1 MVKLWHGDC
10 MELMRNIPDKFINL
24 IINDIPYNIKKAE
37 WDKIDNYIEWCG
49 QWILGCQRVLK
60 DNGSF
65 YFFHNDIMQLKDIM
79 AWIEKNTNF
88 IFKQFIVWNKKFKGS
103 KNEGYLQGYIES
115 GLNRNY
121 QKFAEYILFYTFQDE
136 TGLTKIMG
144 NCVYPIRDYIRNE
157 ILRAK
162 GKINL
167 KQINN
172 ILGTADSGGGI
183 ASAVLSL
190 DNTVPAFITKKHYL
204 KLKEWLNNDCNN
216 EYLKKE
222 YEDLRYT
229 FNNQKTH
236 HSIWNYEISE
246 KIGHITP
253 KPTKLLEN
261 IILHSSNENDIIL
274 DCFMGSGSTMEA
286 CLNTN
291 RNGIGIE
298 KEKKYYDIAL
308 ERIEAVKQTQ
318 FKKFM

>member
-1 MVKLWHGDC
+1 MNIDEWIKADKPLNKILYGDC
-10 MELMRNIPDKFINL
+10 TELMKDIPDKYINL
-24 IINDIPYNIKKAE
+24 IIADPPYNIGKAK
-37 WDKIDNYIEWCG
+37 WDKIDKYIEWCG
-49 QWILGCQRVLK
+49 TWIIEYQRLLK

-65 YFFHNDIMQLKDIM
+65 YLFHNDMMQLKDIM
-79 AWIEKNTNF
+79 IWIEKNTNF
-88 IFKQFIVWNKKFKGS
+88 IFKQFIIWNKKFKGS

-115 GLNRNY
+115 NLNRNY

-190 DNTVPAFITKKHYL
+190 DKTVPAFITKKHYL
-204 KLKEWLNNDCNN
+204 KLREWLNNDCNN
-216 EYLKKE
+216 EYLREE

-236 HSIWNYEISE
+236 HSVWNYEISNLKE
-246 KIGHITP
+246 EHLTSKP
-253 KPTKLLEN
+253 KNLIHSGYLPQ
-261 IILHSSNENDIIL
+261 II
-274 DCFMGSGSTMEA
+274 
-286 CLNTN
+286 
-291 RNGIGIE
+291 
-298 KEKKYYDIAL
+298 
-308 ERIEAVKQTQ
+308 
-318 FKKFM
+318 